1 MTAIMEA
8 VRALAPFVGTNIL
21 WTLEDVCTYLRVE
34 KTKLR
39 TYQAMPKFPKAIR
52 LPSDKGAGH
61 PRYKATEIMEWAES
75 YQERW

>member
-1 MTAIMEA
+1 MEA

-21 WTLEDVCTYLRVE
+21 WTTDDVCTYLRVE

-39 TYQAMPKFPKAIR
+39 AYLAMPKFPKAIR

-61 PRYKATEIMEWAES
+61 PRYKAMEVMQWAEG
-75 YQERW
+75 YQDRH